1 MNMVRARK
9 PLKNAEKPTSEP
21 RGRLLIELMRTS
33 PSHDIS
39 IEPAAVRA
47 PVRVAQLEDLEDSE
61 PQ

>member
-1 MNMVRARK
+1 MIMVKAQK

-21 RGRLLIELMRTS
+21 SGRLLIELMRTS
-33 PSHDIS
+33 PLRDIP

-47 PVRVAQLEDLEDSE
+47 PVRDVQLEDLEDSE